1 MPIDSVNLATD
12 VCDGRVQFPFTT
24 LILLDGRLQL
34 KSGIDPSIC
43 GFVNVLTQLFEF
55 WRTID
60 NIILGIL
67 LMNFLLNLAPH
78 FIKVGHILIVL
89 TFSYHKYV

>member
-12 VCDGRVQFPFTT
+12 VCNGRVQFPFAS

-34 KSGIDPSIC
+34 ESGIDPSIC

-55 WRTID
+55 SRTID
-60 NIILGIL
+60 HSILGIL
-67 LMNFLLNLAPH
+67 LLNFLLNFAPH
-78 FIKVGHILIVL
+78 CIEVGHILMVL
-89 TFSYHKYV
+89 TFSDI